1 MRNTLVSR
9 IQAQD
14 PLRFNVVEAS
24 APDWRPQAIVG
35 MGIMLNVVSLKVS
48 TPGPWDS
55 ESFTLG
61 LMGSVSMV
69 LLYISW
75 YRITFKRRGLIP
87 WVDLWAEPKKS
98 ANLVLLSS
106 VVILSMAWFTGNNM
120 QDILPRPTG
129 LVLSL
134 VGFLMLA
141 QSLYVLLSVGPL
153 SED

>member
-14 PLRFNVVEAS
+14 PLGINVVEAS

-35 MGIMLNVVSLKVS
+35 MVIMLNVVSLKVS

-106 VVILSMAWFTGNNM
+106 VVILSIAWFTGNNM

>member
-1 MRNTLVSR
+1 
-9 IQAQD
+9 
-14 PLRFNVVEAS
+14 VVEAS

-35 MGIMLNVVSLKVS
+35 MVIMLNVVSLKVS

-106 VVILSMAWFTGNNM
+106 VVILSIAWFTGNNM